1 MKDCLRYFI
10 AFILFQVIFG
20 TISAPIAK
28 MLGFTDETHAMTMQ
42 LLLASAMS
50 SIATIALF
58 VWKKWW
64 KIKFDYLKTRPYKA
78 MAITTLLAFATLLPS
93 VWFEEL
99 LPQEMTKDLMEDVF
113 KMVLS
118 RPEGFIFIAV
128 LAPIVEEIV
137 FRGAILRRLLL
148 WSEEKTAGNPDAK
161 GKAAWIAIV
170 ISALYF
176 SVVHMNPAQMPHA
189 FLIGLL
195 LGWLYYRTNSILL
208 CIILHFVN
216 NSTAFLTF
224 YLMPDIPYDAE
235 SIALFNYNYPLY
247 YTSLTASVIVAV
259 ASIFLL
265 SKRFLTAKKVKSKE

>member
-10 AFILFQVIFG
+10 AFILFQILFG
-20 TISAPIAK
+20 TICTPIVK
-28 MLGFTDETHAMTMQ
+28 TFGFTDKTQAMTMQ
-42 LLLASAMS
+42 LLLASATS

-58 VWKKWW
+58 VWRKWW
-64 KIKFDYLKTRPYKA
+64 KIKFDYLRTRPYKA
-78 MAITTLLAFATLLPS
+78 MAITTLLAFATLLPT

-118 RPEGFIFIAV
+118 RPEGFMFIAV

-148 WSEEKTAGNPDAK
+148 WSEEKTEGNPDAK
-161 GKAAWIAIV
+161 SRAAWMAIV

-195 LGWLYYRTNSILL
+195 LGWLYYRTNSIVL
-208 CIILHFVN
+208 CVILHFVN
-216 NSTAFLTF
+216 NSTAFLAC

-235 SIALFNYNYPLY
+235 SIVLFNYNYPLY

-259 ASIFLL
+259 ACIAKLNASL
-265 SKRFLTAKKVKSKE
+265 SKHEL

>member
-10 AFILFQVIFG
+10 AFILFQILFG
-20 TISAPIAK
+20 TICTPIVK
-28 MLGFTDETHAMTMQ
+28 TFGFTDKTQAMTMQ
-42 LLLASAMS
+42 LLLASATS

-58 VWKKWW
+58 VWRKWW
-64 KIKFDYLKTRPYKA
+64 KIKFDYLRTRPYKA
-78 MAITTLLAFATLLPS
+78 MAITTLLAFATLLPTA
-93 VWFEEL
+93 WFEEL

-161 GKAAWIAIV
+161 SRAAWMAIV

-195 LGWLYYRTNSILL
+195 LGWLYYRTNSIVL
-208 CIILHFVN
+208 CVILHFVN
-216 NSTAFLTF
+216 NSTAFLAC

-235 SIALFNYNYPLY
+235 SIVLFNYNYPLY

-259 ASIFLL
+259 ACIAKLNASL
-265 SKRFLTAKKVKSKE
+265 SKHEL